1 MFHKRKEK
9 KLFLKENSDEMWLRV
24 RKHGTQQLFL
34 KAICNAFLYINLI
47 VMLDN
52 EEKEHVYI

>member
-1 MFHKRKEK
+1 
-9 KLFLKENSDEMWLRV
+9 MWLRV

-52 EEKEHVYI
+52 EEKEHVYM